1 MKREEAAEGKG
12 ARRGIVERPRLER
25 LLDQSD
31 ARILLL
37 AAPAGY
43 GKTTLARQWLARRGK
58 PAVWYQA
65 RPASRDVAA
74 LALGLRH
81 AFAATA
87 SVVSDRVG
95 ERLRSITDPEGD
107 LVELAGLLSEDISPC
122 LPHTRL
128 VIDDYQYIASNV
140 AAETFVSM
148 LVDSTASPLLIAT
161 RARPSWVTAKHLLY
175 GEVLELGR
183 NVLAMTHEEAEAVL
197 ALGIGEH
204 RSSGLVALADGW
216 PAVIGLAALLP
227 EPVDLSTQTV
237 PEALHSYF
245 AEELYQGLPDELR
258 WHLVQ
263 LSLAP
268 SLTPALVS
276 SLFGSSQVLEESHRR
291 GFLTKDAGYD
301 LHPLLRQFLRGKL
314 EDFPAADVGV
324 AAEEIGRWYLRHQ
337 CWDETFGLASEF
349 ELGDLIVELIGDG
362 IESILS
368 EGRLSTLDHWLEVGQ
383 RLRPGTPPV
392 ALGEVEA
399 AFRRGRWRDAEV
411 RALRLCEELPEEHPL
426 VGRVLFRAGQI
437 AQLDDRQ
444 DEALDLLTR
453 AQQRAASVMETRRIM
468 WSRFVTLCELEQP
481 ERAWETLIEFERIP
495 PTSVEDFV
503 RGRHGQLVWAL
514 RWGGIAQELEYQE
527 GSLGLLEQVPD
538 PLVRTGFLQ
547 SLGSA
552 LGLATRYADALS
564 IAERQL
570 GEAVGSALEWVKPHA
585 LELKGLA
592 QLGLRDFDSALE
604 TLRESYGLAADQNNL
619 HSQMSSVALSARV
632 HLARGEYE
640 RALDI
645 MATDW
650 DRTASSGMEG
660 DYLATKALVL
670 ACCERLDEAEALT
683 AESRSTS
690 NQIDARVL
698 RAFVEATV
706 AHQRQ
711 SSDAVTV
718 LSAAIDE
725 SQATGN
731 LDAFV
736 SAYRGFPA
744 LLTSLENLNQ
754 QSKEV
759 ARQLVISVD
768 PHLGERAG
776 FRATP
781 DRFTTERSPLTV
793 REREVF
799 ELLRQGMT
807 NREIARSLWIEE
819 STVKAHVR
827 SILKKFS
834 ARSRTEA
841 ASIGIE
847 LLSTR
852 QQHEGPAG

>member
-1 MKREEAAEGKG
+1 MKREEAAESRE
-12 ARRGIVERPRLER
+12 ARRGVVVRPRLER
-25 LLDQSD
+25 LLDESE

-43 GKTTLARQWLARRGK
+43 GKTTLARQWLARRSGL
-58 PAVWYQA
+58 AVWYQA

-74 LALGLRH
+74 VALGLRH
-81 AFAATA
+81 AFAATESA
-87 SVVSDRVG
+87 VSDRVG
-95 ERLRSITDPEGD
+95 ERLRSIADPEGD
-107 LVELAGLLSEDISPC
+107 LVELASLLAEDISPC

-128 VIDDYQYIASNV
+128 VIDDYQYIATNP
-140 AAETFVSM
+140 AAETFVAM
-148 LVDSTASPLLIAT
+148 FVDSTATSLLITT
-161 RARPSWVTAKHLLY
+161 RTRPSWVTAKHLLY
-175 GEVLELGR
+175 GDVLELGR

-197 ALGIGEH
+197 ALGVGEH

-245 AEELYQGLPDELR
+245 AEELYQGLSDELK
-258 WHLVQ
+258 WQLVQ

-268 SLTPALVS
+268 SLTAALVS
-276 SLFGSSQVLEESHRR
+276 SLFGSNQVLEESHRR
-291 GFLTKDAGYD
+291 GFLTKDPGYD
-301 LHPLLRQFLRGKL
+301 LHPLLRQFLQRKL
-314 EDFPAADVGV
+314 EDFLAEEVGL
-324 AAEEIGRWYLRHQ
+324 AAEKIGRWYLGHRY
-337 CWDETFGLASEF
+337 WDEAFGLASEF
-349 ELGDLIVELIGDG
+349 ALGDLMVELISEGLD
-362 IESILS
+362 SILS
-368 EGRLSTLDHWLEVGQ
+368 EGRMSTLDQWLELGR
-383 RLRPGTPPV
+383 RLRPGNPAV

-411 RALRLCEELPEEHPL
+411 RALRLCEELPEEHHL

-444 DEALDLLTR
+444 NEALDLLTR
-453 AQQRAASVMETRRIM
+453 AQQRASSVVETRRVM

-481 ERAWETLIEFERIP
+481 TLAWETLQEFERIP
-495 PTSVEDFV
+495 PTTVEDLV
-503 RGRHGQLVWAL
+503 RGRHGRLVWAL

-527 GSLGLLEQVPD
+527 GSLELLAQVPD

-552 LGLATRYADALS
+552 LGLGTRYADALL
-564 IAERQL
+564 IAERQI
-570 GEAVGSALEWVKPHA
+570 GEADGSALEWVRPHA

-604 TLRESYGLAADQNNL
+604 TLRESYGLAVDQSNL

-640 RALDI
+640 RALSI
-645 MATDW
+645 MASDW
-650 DRTASSGMEG
+650 ERTASSGMEG

-670 ACCERLDEAEALT
+670 ACCERLDEAQDLT
-683 AESRSTS
+683 AASRATS

-698 RAFVEATV
+698 QAFVEAII

-711 SSDAVTV
+711 SPKAVTQ

-725 SQATGN
+725 SHATGN

-736 SAYRGFPA
+736 SAYRAYPP
-744 LLTSLENLNQ
+744 LLTTVEGLDL

-759 ARQLVISVD
+759 ARRLVVSVD
-768 PHLGERAG
+768 PQLGEKAG
-776 FRATP
+776 FRATQ
-781 DRFTTERSPLTV
+781 DRLAMDRNPLTT

-799 ELLRQGMT
+799 DLLRQGMT

-819 STVKAHVR
+819 STAKAHVR

-841 ASIGIE
+841 ASIGAE
-847 LLSTR
+847 LLSKR
-852 QQHEGPAG
+852 QREEPAG